1 MHTISLSDV
10 IDINFS
16 SGIFPNLMKLAK
28 GVRVYYKKD
37 DKQQLQQLVVDCN
50 NYIPISL
57 LPNLS
62 KIFEKLVHQKLT
74 LFVEKNEQLYQFQF
88 AFRSKHS
95 TPHALI
101 SLTEKIHDALDK
113 NLFTCRVFIDLSKA
127 FDTINHNIVHINLK
141 SRILWHSWNITCMV

>member
-10 IDINFS
+10 IDISFS
-16 SGIFPNLMKLAK
+16 SGIFPNFMKLAK
-28 GVRVYYKKD
+28 VICVYYKKD
-37 DKQQLQQLVVDCN
+37 DKQLQQLVLDCN
-50 NYIPISL
+50 NYRPISL

-74 LFVEKNEQLYQFQF
+74 LFLEKNEQLYQFQF

-95 TPHALI
+95 TPYALI

-113 NLFTCRVFIDLSKA
+113 NLYTCRVFIDLSKA
-127 FDTINHNIVHINLK
+127 FDTINHNIVHVNLK
-141 SRILWHSWNITCMV
+141 TRILWHSWNITCKV

>member
-37 DKQQLQQLVVDCN
+37 DKQQLQQLVVGCN